1 MASIQTI
8 VLIERKEIFSMGRF
22 FNKIALIRLVM
33 KNGKGAKE
41 GNGIKGFIELVT
53 AVFKD

>member
-1 MASIQTI
+1 
-8 VLIERKEIFSMGRF
+8 MGKF
-22 FNKIALIRLVM
+22 FNKVALIKMVM
-33 KNGKGAKE
+33 KNSKGSKE

>member
-1 MASIQTI
+1 
-8 VLIERKEIFSMGRF
+8 MGRF
-22 FNKIALIRLVM
+22 FNKIALIRMVM
-33 KNGKGAKE
+33 KNGKGPKD

>member
-1 MASIQTI
+1 
-8 VLIERKEIFSMGRF
+8 MGRF
-22 FNKIALIRLVM
+22 FNKIAIIKMVM

-41 GNGIKGFIELVT
+41 GNAIKGFIELVT